1 MKYLPITLVITR
13 FFIAPLLLWDALDG
27 QTSFWFLVGYI
38 SAFVSDIFDGV
49 IARRL
54 KVSTAKLR
62 QADSWADVCLYS
74 IIAISAWL
82 VHREAIIAFR
92 TPLLIVVFAQLLWW
106 VVNLVKYGKPA
117 SYHTYS
123 AKIWGITLFIAT
135 IALFG
140 FNYAGIFL
148 WIAIIVGIIHTVE
161 EIAMTL
167 ILPQWTHDV
176 SSFVRAIDLN
186 RNLKPLTY
194 TK

>member
-1 MKYLPITLVITR
+1 MKHLPITLVITR

-27 QTSFWFLVGYI
+27 QTSLWFLVGYV

-74 IIAISAWL
+74 IIAVSGWL
-82 VHREAIIAFR
+82 VHREAIVAFR

-106 VVNLVKYGKPA
+106 VVNLVKFGKPA

-123 AKIWGITLFIAT
+123 AKLWGITLFLAT

-140 FNYAGIFL
+140 FNSAGIFL
-148 WIAIIVGIIHTVE
+148 WIAIVVGIIHTIE

-176 SSFVRAIDLN
+176 SNLVRAIDLS
-186 RNLKPLTY
+186 RNLKPLT
-194 TK
+194 

>member
-1 MKYLPITLVITR
+1 MKHLPLILVITR

-27 QTSFWFLVGYI
+27 QTSLWFLVGYV

-54 KVSTAKLR
+54 NVSTATLR

-74 IIAISAWL
+74 CIAASAWL
-82 VHREAIIAFR
+82 VHRDVIIAFR
-92 TPLLIVVFAQLLWW
+92 TPLLMVVLAQLLWW
-106 VVNLVKYGKPA
+106 IVNLVKYGKPA

-123 AKIWGITLFIAT
+123 AKIWGITLFLAT

-140 FNYAGIFL
+140 FNSARIFL
-148 WIAIIVGIIHTVE
+148 WIAIIVGIIHTIE

-167 ILPQWTHDV
+167 ILPQWTHDI
-176 SSFVRAIDLN
+176 SSLVRAINLS
-186 RNLKPLTY
+186 RNLKSFT
-194 TK
+194 